1 MWYQTI
7 LLALKEIR
15 RNLMRSTL
23 TILGVVIGVAA
34 VITMVTLG
42 SGATA
47 QVTNDISKLGSN
59 LLQIRP
65 GQAFRG
71 GPGGGARMESQPFE
85 DSDLEAI
92 RNQISSLAAV
102 APVSSSMIQIIYG
115 NENMI
120 TSVTGSTNDYLK
132 AQNWEIDTGR
142 EFTHGEISGGKSVC
156 IVGASTKKN
165 LFGAEDPIGMTIRLK
180 KTAFK
185 IIGVF
190 KSKGQAGFGRD
201 QDDFVLIPLKT
212 FQRRISGKRDISSI
226 MVSAVDGASTEKVK
240 KELEGL
246 LRERRPGSKGTQGD
260 DFSVMDMKE
269 IASMLTSTT
278 RVLTGLL
285 GAVAA
290 VSLLVG
296 GIGIMNIMLVSVTE
310 RTREIGIR
318 LAIGA
323 LENEV
328 LKQFLLE
335 AVVLSSLG
343 GAIGITLGL
352 SAAGLLAMLLG
363 IPFVV
368 SPGIVLIAFMFSAAV
383 GVVFGFVP
391 AKKAAQLDPIEAL
404 RHE

>member
-1 MWYQTI
+1 MWIQSI
-7 LLALKEIR
+7 ILALKEIR

-47 QVTNDISKLGSN
+47 KVTEDISKLGSN

-65 GQAFRG
+65 GQDR
-71 GPGGGARMESQPFE
+71 GPGGARGESEPFE
-85 DSDLEAI
+85 ESDVEAI
-92 RNQISSLAAV
+92 RKQIPSLVAV
-102 APVSSSMIQIIYG
+102 APVNSSMAQVIYG
-115 NENMI
+115 NQNYI
-120 TSVTGSTNDYLK
+120 TSVTGSTNDYIK
-132 AQNWEIDTGR
+132 AQSWVIDTGR
-142 EFTHGEISGGKSVC
+142 EFSFGEINGGKSVC
-156 IVGASTKKN
+156 IIGSSVKKN
-165 LFGAEDPIGMTIRLK
+165 LFGAEDPVGMTIRLK
-180 KTAFK
+180 KIAFK

-190 KSKGQAGFGRD
+190 KSKGQSNFGRD
-201 QDDFVLIPLKT
+201 ADDFVLVPIKT
-212 FQRRISGKRDISSI
+212 LQRRLSGNRDISSI
-226 MVSAVDGASTEKVK
+226 MVSARDGVDTEIVK
-240 KELEGL
+240 ENIETLM
-246 LRERRPGSKGTQGD
+246 RERRPGAKSKGED

-269 IASMLTSTT
+269 LASMITSTT
-278 RVLTGLL
+278 KALTALL
-285 GAVAA
+285 GAIAA

-323 LENEV
+323 LESEV

-335 AVVLSSLG
+335 AVVLSSFG
-343 GAIGITLGL
+343 GVIGITLGL
-352 SAAGLLAMLLG
+352 SSAALLSKLLG
-363 IPFVV
+363 VPFIIN
-368 SPGIVLIAFMFSAAV
+368 PGIVFIAFMFSAAV

-391 AKKAAQLDPIEAL
+391 AKKAAHLDPIDAL

>member
-1 MWYQTI
+1 M
-7 LLALKEIR
+7 
-15 RNLMRSTL
+15 
-23 TILGVVIGVAA
+23 
-34 VITMVTLG
+34 
-42 SGATA
+42 
-47 QVTNDISKLGSN
+47 
-59 LLQIRP
+59 
-65 GQAFRG
+65 
-71 GPGGGARMESQPFE
+71 
-85 DSDLEAI
+85 
-92 RNQISSLAAV
+92 
-102 APVSSSMIQIIYG
+102 
-115 NENMI
+115 
-120 TSVTGSTNDYLK
+120 
-132 AQNWEIDTGR
+132 GR
-142 EFTHGEISGGKSVC
+142 KFTHSEISGGKSVC
-156 IVGASTKKN
+156 IIGASTKKN

-185 IIGVF
+185 VIGVF
-190 KSKGQAGFGRD
+190 KSKGQSGFGRD

-212 FQRRISGKRDISSI
+212 FQRRISGKREISSI
-226 MVSAVDGASTEKVK
+226 MVSAVNGASTESVK
-240 KELEGL
+240 KKLESL

-343 GAIGITLGL
+343 GIIGITFGL

-363 IPFVV
+363 IPFVI
-368 SPGIVLIAFMFSAAV
+368 SPVIVLIAFMFSAAV
-383 GVVFGFVP
+383 GVVFGYVP
-391 AKKAAQLDPIEAL
+391 ARKAAQLDPIEAL

>member
-1 MWYQTI
+1 MWFQTI

-47 QVTNDISKLGSN
+47 KITEDISKMGSN

-65 GQAFRG
+65 GQFR
-71 GPGGGARMESQPFE
+71 GPGGARSESQPFE
-85 DSDLEAI
+85 EADVEAI
-92 RNQISSLAAV
+92 RYQIKLLAAV
-102 APVSSSMIQIIYG
+102 APVNSSMAQVIYG
-115 NENMI
+115 NQNYI
-120 TSVTGSTNDYLK
+120 TSVTGSTNEYIK
-132 AQNWEIDTGR
+132 AQNWVIDSGR
-142 EFTHGEISGGKSVC
+142 EFSYGEINGGKAVC
-156 IVGASTKKN
+156 IIGSSVKTN
-165 LFGAEDPIGMTIRLK
+165 LFGAEDPIGMSVRLK
-180 KTAFK
+180 KISFK

-190 KSKGQAGFGRD
+190 KSKGQSSFGRD
-201 QDDFVLIPLKT
+201 QDDFVLIPIKT
-212 FQRRISGKRDISSI
+212 LQRRISGNRDISSI
-226 MVSAVDGASTEKVK
+226 LVSAANGASTEKVK
-240 KELEGL
+240 ENLETL
-246 LRERRPGSKGTQGD
+246 MRERRPGSKSKDED

-278 RVLTGLL
+278 KALTALL
-285 GAVAA
+285 GAIAA

-323 LENEV
+323 LESEV
-328 LKQFLLE
+328 LRQFLLE
-335 AVVLSSLG
+335 AVVLSSFG
-343 GAIGITLGL
+343 GIIGITLGL
-352 SAAGLLAMLLG
+352 SSAGLLSKLLG
-363 IPFVV
+363 IPFII
-368 SPGIVLIAFMFSAAV
+368 SPGIVMIAFLFSAAV

-391 AKKAAQLDPIEAL
+391 AKKAAHLDPIDAL